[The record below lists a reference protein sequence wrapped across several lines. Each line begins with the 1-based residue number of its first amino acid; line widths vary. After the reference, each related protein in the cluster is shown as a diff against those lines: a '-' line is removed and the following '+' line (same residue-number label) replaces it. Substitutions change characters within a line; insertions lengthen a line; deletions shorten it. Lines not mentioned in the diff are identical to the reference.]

1 MVQNKL
7 YKVIISSEAKHGLGI
22 IIRYVATNSIQASRK
37 LRQDIIAEIKS
48 LQLFPDRNPFIEGE
62 FIPYNK
68 YHKLII
74 RRNYLVLYQIKDDAV
89 LVEYVIDCR
98 QDYQWLIR

>member
-7 YKVIISSEAKHGLGI
+7 YKVIISSEAKHGLEI

-48 LQLFPDRNPFIEGE
+48 LQLFPERNPFIEGE